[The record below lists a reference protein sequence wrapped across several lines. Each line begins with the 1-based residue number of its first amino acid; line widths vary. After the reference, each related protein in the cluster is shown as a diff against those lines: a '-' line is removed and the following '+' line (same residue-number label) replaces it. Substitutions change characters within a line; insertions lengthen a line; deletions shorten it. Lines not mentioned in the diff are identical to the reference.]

1 MITLPLSYFWDF
13 FPRRGRMY
21 LLWSSS
27 LFSMYHTVEAMTLG
41 TTMGLCCLHF
51 SSALLTY
58 SLASCWMQD
67 FPMSY
72 GNTLWEDRESRA
84 SSALRSPPSF
94 VISGRYTTMV
104 PWLQPREGTVCPATL
119 QVLTA
124 CETFGHISYP
134 SGGKPALWTASSHLE
149 VSCSVNALF

>member
-13 FPRRGRMY
+13 FARRGRMY

-27 LFSMYHTVEAMTLG
+27 LFSMYQTVEAMTLG

-72 GNTLWEDRESRA
+72 GNALWEDRESRA
-84 SSALRSPPSF
+84 SSALRSPSHLLF
-94 VISGRYTTMV
+94 LVGTQLWSSGFNPERGQCAKPLFRSSRHARPLDVFLTQLV
-104 PWLQPREGTVCPATL
+104 GNLLFGQP
-119 QVLTA
+119 VLT
-124 CETFGHISYP
+124 
-134 SGGKPALWTASSHLE
+134 
-149 VSCSVNALF
+149 